1 MRTVLIAV
9 SLVGSLTAA
18 EPTVGVWNGMLV
30 VTAPATGAG
39 QIPGA
44 TQRITV
50 DWKDQSLE
58 DVAAFLRATTRLNV
72 IVLPGVEDRRVTLT
86 VRDMPLGSLL
96 TWICRQADVHHGYL
110 NEALTFS
117 AQPLRGAETMRM
129 YDVTD
134 ITRPVQDFPGP
145 DMAISTGDARGAIIG
160 PMHEP
165 TSTGGQDVDE
175 LADFIRRQL
184 LTN

>member
-1 MRTVLIAV
+1 MR
-9 SLVGSLTAA
+9 SLLLAAGMTATLAAA

-39 QIPGA
+39 RIPGDL
-44 TQRITV
+44 QRMTV
-50 DWKDQSLE
+50 DWKEQSLD

-72 IVLPGVEDRRVTLT
+72 IVMPGISERRVTLT

-96 TWICRQADVHHGYL
+96 TWICRQADVHRSYL

-117 AQPLRGAETMRM
+117 DQPLRGAETMRL

-134 ITRPVQDFPGP
+134 ITRPVPDFPGP
-145 DMAISTGDARGAIIG
+145 DMAISTGDTRGANFR
-160 PMHEP
+160 PVNDP
-165 TSTGGQDVDE
+165 ASTGGQDVDE

-184 LTN
+184 R